1 MFNRITN
8 RVNRKCVKI
17 KVLHNGPPNLSSK
30 FKFEKSA
37 LNIQLVVMAVI
48 LNISSDSKSLY
59 GQFTVDFDSVTLK
72 SKLFINKSCHGRK
85 KIRKNGIFAYYFIR
99 ELRNSNTYRH
109 NFLSKCSN
117 CIHCLTIVLIS
128 PKKQVLD
135 YQG

>member
-1 MFNRITN
+1 
-8 RVNRKCVKI
+8 
-17 KVLHNGPPNLSSK
+17 
-30 FKFEKSA
+30 
-37 LNIQLVVMAVI
+37 MAVI